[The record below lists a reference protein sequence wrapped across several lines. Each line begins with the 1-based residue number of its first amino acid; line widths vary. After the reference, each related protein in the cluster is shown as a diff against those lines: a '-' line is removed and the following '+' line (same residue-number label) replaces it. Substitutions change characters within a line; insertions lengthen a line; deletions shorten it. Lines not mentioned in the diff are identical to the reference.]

1 MKKLMVYG
9 PIAMA
14 LIAAL
19 AVGIPAAVA
28 ADTSDAVS
36 TETSTTTNTDEQN
49 PRQELMSRVA
59 EILDI
64 DEATVS
70 DAFQQA
76 SQEMMTERQQERLQN
91 AIDNGLI
98 TEEEAAQ
105 IQAWWDSR
113 PAALEKLAPRGQ
125 NQPMGPRGMMGPAV
139 ASENASDTVPAIT
152 SNTDKQKPREEILS
166 NVANILG
173 IDETV
178 LSDAFQQATQELGI
192 GPLGDQGR
200 GQMMG
205 PADDFAF
212 CAP

>member
-1 MKKLMVYG
+1 MKKLLVYG

-14 LIAAL
+14 LIASL

-59 EILDI
+59 EILNI

-70 DAFQQA
+70 GAFQQA

-98 TEEEAAQ
+98 TEDEAAQ
-105 IQAWWDSR
+105 IQAWWNNR
-113 PAALEKLAPRGQ
+113 PAALE
-125 NQPMGPRGMMGPAV
+125 GM
-139 ASENASDTVPAIT
+139 S
-152 SNTDKQKPREEILS
+152 
-166 NVANILG
+166 
-173 IDETV
+173 
-178 LSDAFQQATQELGI
+178 
-192 GPLGDQGR
+192 PLGDQGQGR
-200 GQMMG
+200 RMG
-205 PADDFAF
+205 PAEDYAF